1 MMRGTNFAEIS
12 AFLAVAEEASFTKAA
27 KRLGVSVATLSHG
40 VRALEERLG
49 VRLLNR
55 TTRTVVPT
63 EAGEHMMRELRPL
76 VDGLDEVLD
85 SVNAYRD
92 RTSGHLRL
100 SVPPPV
106 AHFLLAPV
114 LAAFRAEHP
123 DITVEIVVGSQILDI
138 VAERFDAGVDGE
150 QFVAR
155 DMVAVRM
162 TPKLRRA
169 VVASPSYL
177 ARFGRPQLPAD
188 LRSHNCIRVRL
199 PDKSHVAWRFL
210 RDGQPTEIEVAGSL
224 VVNSPE
230 LEIRSAIEGVGIA
243 YSFEPFV
250 APHLTEGR
258 LVSLFDASLLPQHD
272 GFHLYYPSR
281 KQNPAA
287 LRALIEFL
295 RRRRLGA
302 MEAALPAA

>member
-1 MMRGTNFAEIS
+1 MRGTNFAEIS
-12 AFLAVAEEASFTKAA
+12 AFLAVAEEASFTNAA
-27 KRLGVSVATLSHG
+27 KRLGVSVATLSHS

-55 TTRTVVPT
+55 TTRTVAPT
-63 EAGEHMMRELRPL
+63 DAGEHMMRELRPL
-76 VDGLDEVLD
+76 LNGLDEVLD

-92 RTSGHLRL
+92 NTSGHLRL

-106 AHFLLAPV
+106 AHFLLAPI
-114 LAAFRAEHP
+114 LAGFRADHP
-123 DITVEIVVGSQILDI
+123 DITVEVVVGSQLLDI
-138 VAERFDAGVDGE
+138 VAERFDAGVDGR

-162 TPKLRRA
+162 TPKLGRA
-169 VVASPSYL
+169 IVASPSYL
-177 ARFGRPQLPAD
+177 ARFGRPVQPAD
-188 LRSHNCIRVRL
+188 LLVHNCIRIRL
-199 PDKSHVAWRFL
+199 PDKSYVAWNFL
-210 RDGQPTEIEVAGSL
+210 RDGQPAEVEVTGSL

-230 LEIRSAIEGVGIA
+230 LEIRSAIEGIGIA

-250 APHLTEGR
+250 APHLADGR
-258 LVSLFDASLLPQHD
+258 LVSLFDASFLPEHD

-295 RRRRLGA
+295 RRRKVGTA
-302 MEAALPAA
+302 EMALSATA